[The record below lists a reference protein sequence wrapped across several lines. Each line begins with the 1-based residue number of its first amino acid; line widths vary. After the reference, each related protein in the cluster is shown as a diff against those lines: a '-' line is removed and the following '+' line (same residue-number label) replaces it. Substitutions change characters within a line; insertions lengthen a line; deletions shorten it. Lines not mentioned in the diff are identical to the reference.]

1 MKKSNLARITLLTA
15 FTAGVLVSCTD
26 EQKEIDKE
34 QSSDNKKANAAIF
47 TKSQSLNATLN
58 GKVFSIPSPFETAIL
73 IKEKGGDFDGSILNS
88 PEKVDTYANAT
99 DKALVMGVYGAD
111 LGYATIYD
119 QSQQSIKYIKSV
131 ETLSK
136 DLGISGAFDKVLIE
150 RFMEN
155 GNNQDSLLKFVSIAY
170 RNGDKF
176 LKENKREDVAVKIL
190 AGGWIES
197 IYFATQ
203 VASKSGNPEIKQRIA
218 EQKPTLKNLVAVY
231 KDVDAESPL
240 YAKLIELNG
249 IFKGVKLETSEVTV
263 VDDAAKKTSTFQ
275 FDSKANMADSTFAS
289 ITQKI
294 TEIRNTITQ

>member
-1 MKKSNLARITLLTA
+1 MKKSKLARITLLTA
-15 FTAGVLVSCTD
+15 ITAGILVSCKD
-26 EQKEIDKE
+26 EQKEVDTN
-34 QSSDNKKANAAIF
+34 QTSDNKKANADIF

-58 GKVFSIPSPFETAIL
+58 GKVFSIPSPIETAIL
-73 IKEKGGDFDGSILNS
+73 IKEKGGDFDGTILNA
-88 PEKVDTYANAT
+88 PDKVDSYANAT
-99 DKALVMGVYGAD
+99 DKALAMGIYGAD

-119 QSQQSIKYIKSV
+119 QSQESIKYIKSV
-131 ETLSK
+131 EQLSK

-197 IYFATQ
+197 IYFASQ
-203 VASKSGNPEIKQRIA
+203 VASKSDNTEIKQRIA
-218 EQKPTLKNLVAVY
+218 EQKPTLKNLVSVY
-231 KDVDAESPL
+231 KDVDSESPL
-240 YAKLIELNG
+240 YSKLVELNT
-249 IFKGVKLETSEVTV
+249 IFKQIKLETSEVTV
-263 VDDAAKKTSTFQ
+263 VDDPAKKSSVFQ

-289 ITQKI
+289 INEKI
-294 TEIRNTITQ
+294 TDIRNTITQ